1 MFDTDVNINNK
12 ALRLQRT
19 AISKSNLLLYRSH
32 NTIFPK
38 VHVKTWL
45 RKNNSQIPLHFK
57 GFSASDRDFFM
68 RWKNKVLIALFFHFV
83 QPERKWTAKF
93 FSCLKFLLTWML
105 QENLLSLI
113 MLFEIKASAF
123 IFYNNILRL
132 NRLWFCNI
140 NANKN
145 FIF

>member
-12 ALRLQRT
+12 ALGLQRT

-68 RWKNKVLIALFFHFV
+68 RWKNKVLNALFFLKGNEQQNFLAAWRL
-83 QPERKWTAKF
+83 EI
-93 FSCLKFLLTWML
+93 KFLLTWML

>member
-12 ALRLQRT
+12 ALGLQRT

-57 GFSASDRDFFM
+57 GFSASDRDFFK
-68 RWKNKVLIALFFHFV
+68 RWKNKVLNALFFHFV
-83 QPERKWTAKF
+83 QPERKWTANF
-93 FSCLKFLLTWML
+93 FSCLKTRNKVLVDMNVAGKPPQSYNVVW
-105 QENLLSLI
+105 NKSLG
-113 MLFEIKASAF
+113 
-123 IFYNNILRL
+123 FYIL
-132 NRLWFCNI
+132 
-140 NANKN
+140 
-145 FIF
+145 

>member
-12 ALRLQRT
+12 ALGLQRT

-45 RKNNSQIPLHFK
+45 RKNNSLIPLHFK
-57 GFSASDRDFFM
+57 GFSASDRDFLM
-68 RWKNKVLIALFFHFV
+68 RWKNKVLNALFFHFV

-93 FSCLKFLLTWML
+93 FSCLKTRNKVLVDMNVAGKPPQSYNVVW
-105 QENLLSLI
+105 NKSLG
-113 MLFEIKASAF
+113 
-123 IFYNNILRL
+123 FYIL
-132 NRLWFCNI
+132 
-140 NANKN
+140 
-145 FIF
+145 

>member
-12 ALRLQRT
+12 ALGLQRT

-38 VHVKTWL
+38 VHIKTWL

-68 RWKNKVLIALFFHFV
+68 RWKNKVLNALFFHFV
-83 QPERKWTAKF
+83 QPERNWTANF
-93 FSCLKFLLTWML
+93 FSCLKTRNKFLVDMNVAGKPPQSYNVVW
-105 QENLLSLI
+105 NKSLG
-113 MLFEIKASAF
+113 
-123 IFYNNILRL
+123 FYIL
-132 NRLWFCNI
+132 
-140 NANKN
+140 
-145 FIF
+145 